1 MSPVGPHGTRGRR
14 NIADKRR
21 LLQYW
26 RTNAQPEL
34 AMTLTHSL
42 AQLQKEHVVL
52 ELECIDR
59 MYLNAYVPKLTSE
72 AGIAAF
78 CRGYLG
84 HRFAS
89 TKQAVQMTTR
99 FVKSIESF
107 LQREGLE
114 LVRFKKGQRK
124 DNILQQKLRTFKK
137 QEGVIF
143 VGVAQEKV
151 RVPRTT
157 RKALPGGGTI
167 PWIIYSTAMVN
178 VYYFYCRDQDF
189 GPFFLKFCSY
199 FPYSAKLCLNGHE
212 YLKCQLAH
220 RGIAFE
226 AMDNGLLSCADLHA
240 AQRISDRLSHTKIDA
255 CFRKWLAR
263 LPHPYSAQDRK
274 AGYRY
279 DLSVL
284 QAEFS
289 LTQVW
294 DRPTHGRCF
303 FEEVIRENID
313 LGRPEQVQLIFAR
326 KMQRKTAT
334 DGRCRTRIITEG
346 VVPSLHVYYKN
357 THLKQYHKE
366 GRGLRTETTI
376 NNTYDFGV
384 GRRLKNLDALRRIG
398 FAANRRVLQVEQ
410 LTHDCHI
417 GAEAFNKLQKP
428 AEVDG
433 HHVSALPFG
442 QERVQALLTV
452 LVLFCLQP
460 EGFRNRQLRPLLAQW
475 LAIPES
481 KISPGRMSYDLR
493 RLRLHG
499 LIERLPKT
507 QRYRLTTFGLKSA
520 LFYSRAYQRLL
531 RRGLSELHD
540 PRLSESS
547 ALAGSFAMFQKS
559 LDAFAAEKM
568 AA

>member
-1 MSPVGPHGTRGRR
+1 M
-14 NIADKRR
+14 K
-21 LLQYW
+21 
-26 RTNAQPEL
+26 
-34 AMTLTHSL
+34 LTHSL
-42 AQLQKEHVVL
+42 AQLQKEHVVM

-59 MYLNAYVPKLTSE
+59 MYLNAYVPQLTSE
-72 AGIAAF
+72 GGIAAF

-89 TKQAVQMTTR
+89 TKQAVQMTAR
-99 FVKSIESF
+99 FVKSIETF
-107 LQREGLE
+107 IQREGLE

-124 DNILQQKLRTFKK
+124 DEVLQQKLRTFKK
-137 QEGVIF
+137 NEGVLF

-167 PWIIYSTAMVN
+167 PWIMYSTAMVN

-212 YLKCQLAH
+212 YLKCQLAQ
-220 RGIAFE
+220 RGIAFQ
-226 AMDNGLLSCADLHA
+226 AMDNGLLCCADVKT
-240 AQRISDRLSHTKIDA
+240 AQRISDGLSHAKIQTF
-255 CFRKWLAR
+255 FRKWLAR
-263 LPHPYSAQDRK
+263 LPHPYSPKDRK

-279 DLSVL
+279 ELSVL
-284 QAEFS
+284 QAEFA

-294 DRPTHGRCF
+294 DRATQGRCF

-313 LGRPEQVQLIFAR
+313 LGRPEQVQLIFVR

-384 GRRLKNLDALRRIG
+384 GRRLKNLPALRQIG

-417 GAEAFNKLQKP
+417 GAEAFDKLQKP
-428 AEVDG
+428 AELDG
-433 HHVSALPFG
+433 QHASALPFG

-460 EGFRNRQLRPLLAQW
+460 EGFRNRQLRPLLAQ
-475 LAIPES
+475 LLGLPES
-481 KISPGRMSYDLR
+481 QISPGRMSYDLR

-507 QRYRLTTFGLKSA
+507 HRYRLTTFGLKTA
-520 LFYSRAYQRLL
+520 LFYDRLYQRLL
-531 RRGLSELHD
+531 RRGLSELYD
-540 PRLSESS
+540 PRLVQSS
-547 ALAGSFAMFQKS
+547 ALAVDFAGFQKR
-559 LDAFAAEKM
+559 LDAYLAQKM

>member
-1 MSPVGPHGTRGRR
+1 MKV
-14 NIADKRR
+14 
-21 LLQYW
+21 
-26 RTNAQPEL
+26 
-34 AMTLTHSL
+34 THSL

-72 AGIAAF
+72 GGIAAF

-89 TKQAVQMTTR
+89 TKQAVAMTQA
-99 FVKSIESF
+99 FVKSIEAF

-114 LVRFKKGQRK
+114 LIRFQKGQRK
-124 DNILQQKLRTFKK
+124 DDVLQQKLRRFKK

-157 RKALPGGGTI
+157 RKACPGGGTI

-212 YLKCQLAH
+212 YLKCQLAQ
-220 RGIAFE
+220 RGIAFQ
-226 AMDNGLLSCADLHA
+226 ALDNGLLACADLPA
-240 AQRISDRLSHTKIDA
+240 AQRLCDGLSDTKIDA
-255 CFRKWLAR
+255 FFRKWLAR
-263 LPHPYSAQDRK
+263 LPHPYSAQDRR

-294 DRPTHGRCF
+294 DRPVHGRCF

-334 DGRCRTRIITEG
+334 DGRCRTRIVTEG

-357 THLKQYHKE
+357 THLKQYHKRQPQ
-366 GRGLRTETTI
+366 GAGLRTETTI

-384 GRRLKNLDALRRIG
+384 GRRLKNLAALRQIG

-417 GAEAFNKLQKP
+417 GAQAFDQLQKP

-433 HHVSALPFG
+433 QHVSALPFG
-442 QERVQALLTV
+442 QERVQALLAV
-452 LVLFCLQP
+452 LLLFCLQP
-460 EGFRNRQLRPLLAQW
+460 QGFRNRQLRPLLAQLLG
-475 LAIPES
+475 LAES
-481 KISPGRMSYDLR
+481 QIRPGRMSYDLR

-499 LIERLPKT
+499 LIERIPTT
-507 QRYRLTTFGLKSA
+507 QRYRLTAFGLKTA
-520 LFYSRAYQRLL
+520 LFYSRTYQRLL

-540 PRLSESS
+540 PSPWPAST
-547 ALAGSFAMFQKS
+547 LAADYAKFQNT
-559 LDAFAAEKM
+559 LDAYVNEKM

>member
-1 MSPVGPHGTRGRR
+1 MK
-14 NIADKRR
+14 A
-21 LLQYW
+21 
-26 RTNAQPEL
+26 
-34 AMTLTHSL
+34 THSL

-72 AGIAAF
+72 GGIAAF

-89 TKQAVQMTTR
+89 TKQAVAMTKA
-99 FVKSIESF
+99 FVKSIEAF

-114 LVRFKKGQRK
+114 LVRFQKGQRK
-124 DNILQQKLRTFKK
+124 DDVLHQKLRRFKK
-137 QEGVIF
+137 PEGVIF

-157 RKALPGGGTI
+157 RKACPGGGTI

-178 VYYFYCRDQDF
+178 AYYFYCRDQDF

-212 YLKCQLAH
+212 YLKCQLAQ
-220 RGIAFE
+220 RGITFQAL
-226 AMDNGLLSCADLHA
+226 DNGLLACADLPA
-240 AQRISDRLSHTKIDA
+240 AQRLCDGLSDTKINA
-255 CFRKWLAR
+255 FFRKWLAR
-263 LPHPYSAQDRK
+263 LPHPYSAKDRR

-284 QAEFS
+284 PAEFS

-294 DRPTHGRCF
+294 DRALHGRCF

-326 KMQRKTAT
+326 KRQRKTAT
-334 DGRCRTRIITEG
+334 DGRCRTRLITEG
-346 VVPSLHVYYKN
+346 VVPSQHVYYKN
-357 THLKQYHKE
+357 THLKQYHKRQPQ
-366 GRGLRTETTI
+366 GAGLRTETTI
-376 NNTYDFGV
+376 NNTYDFRV
-384 GRRLKNLDALRRIG
+384 GRRLKNLAALRQIG

-410 LTHDCHI
+410 LTHDCHL
-417 GAEAFNKLQKP
+417 GAQAFDQLQQP

-433 HHVSALPFG
+433 QHVSALPFG
-442 QERVQALLTV
+442 QERVQALLTA
-452 LVLFCLQP
+452 LVLFCFQP
-460 EGFRNRQLRPLLAQW
+460 QGFRNHQLRPLLAQLLG
-475 LAIPES
+475 LAES
-481 KISPGRMSYDLR
+481 QIRPGRMSYDLR

-499 LIERLPKT
+499 LIERLPKSH
-507 QRYRLTTFGLKSA
+507 RYRLTAFGLKTA
-520 LFYSRAYQRLL
+520 LFYNRAYQRLL
-531 RRGLSELHD
+531 RRGLSELDD
-540 PRLSESS
+540 PRTSASS
-547 ALAGSFAMFQKS
+547 TLALNFAKFQAA
-559 LDAFAAEKM
+559 LDAYVAEKM

>member
-1 MSPVGPHGTRGRR
+1 MS
-14 NIADKRR
+14 
-21 LLQYW
+21 
-26 RTNAQPEL
+26 
-34 AMTLTHSL
+34 LTHSL
-42 AQLQKEHVVL
+42 AQLQKEHVVM

-59 MYLNAYVPKLTSE
+59 MYLNPYVPQLTSE
-72 AGIAAF
+72 GGIAAF

-89 TKQAVQMTTR
+89 TKQAVEMTR
-99 FVKSIESF
+99 HFVQSIQAFIE
-107 LQREGLE
+107 REGLE
-114 LVRFKKGQRK
+114 LVRFQKGQRK
-124 DNILQQKLRTFKK
+124 DQVLQQKLRQFKK
-137 QEGVIF
+137 EEGVIF

-151 RVPRTT
+151 RLPRTT

-167 PWIIYSTAMVN
+167 PWIMYSTAMVN
-178 VYYFYCRDQDF
+178 VYYFYCRDKDF

-199 FPYSAKLCLNGHE
+199 FPYPAKLCLNGHE
-212 YLKCQLAH
+212 YLKCQLNQ
-220 RGIAFE
+220 RDIEFQ
-226 AMDNGLLSCADLHA
+226 AMDNGLLSCADLKA
-240 AQRISDRLSHTKIDA
+240 AQRLSDGLSHSKIETF
-255 CFRKWLAR
+255 FRKWLAR
-263 LPHPYSAQDRK
+263 LPHPYSAPDRK

-294 DRPTHGRCF
+294 DRPVHGRCF

-384 GRRLKNLDALRRIG
+384 GRRLKNLPALRQIG
-398 FAANRRVLQVEQ
+398 FAANRRVLEVER

-417 GAEAFNKLQKP
+417 GAEAFDKLQKP

-433 HHVSALPFG
+433 QHVSALPFG
-442 QERVQALLTV
+442 QQRVQALLAV

-460 EGFRNRQLRPLLAQW
+460 EGFRNRQLRPLLAQ
-475 LAIPES
+475 LLGISES
-481 KISPGRMSYDLR
+481 QISPGRMSYDLR

-499 LIERLPKT
+499 LIQRIAKT
-507 QRYRLTTFGLKSA
+507 QRYRPTPFGLRTA
-520 LFYSRAYQRLL
+520 LFYSRVYQRLL

-540 PRLSESS
+540 LRLSQSS
-547 ALAGSFAMFQKS
+547 ILAADLAKLENA
-559 LDAFAAEKM
+559 LDAYVAQKM

>member
-1 MSPVGPHGTRGRR
+1 MKVT
-14 NIADKRR
+14 K
-21 LLQYW
+21 
-26 RTNAQPEL
+26 
-34 AMTLTHSL
+34 SL
-42 AQLQKEHVVL
+42 AELQKDHVVM

-59 MYLNAYVPKLTSE
+59 MYLNAYVPQLTSE

-89 TKQAVQMTTR
+89 TKQAVAMTQA
-99 FVKSIESF
+99 FVKSIEAF
-107 LQREGLE
+107 IQREGLE
-114 LVRFKKGQRK
+114 LVRFQKGQRK
-124 DNILQQKLRTFKK
+124 DQVLQQKLRAFKK
-137 QEGVIF
+137 EEGVVF

-157 RKALPGGGTI
+157 RKRLEAGGTI
-167 PWIIYSTAMVN
+167 PWIIYSTAMIN
-178 VYYFYCRDQDF
+178 VYYFYCRDKDF

-212 YLKCQLAH
+212 YLKCQLAQ
-220 RGIAFE
+220 RGIAFQS
-226 AMDNGLLSCADLHA
+226 MDNGLLTCADIKA
-240 AQRISDRLSHTKIDA
+240 AQRISDGLSATKIEA
-255 CFRKWLAR
+255 FFRKWLAR

-294 DRPTHGRCF
+294 DRAVHGRCF

-384 GRRLKNLDALRRIG
+384 GRRLKNLATLRQIG
-398 FAANRRVLQVEQ
+398 MAANRRVLQVEQ

-417 GAEAFNKLQKP
+417 GAQAFDKLQKP

-433 HHVSALPFG
+433 QHVSALPFG
-442 QERVQALLTV
+442 QQRVQALLMA

-460 EGFRNRQLRPLLAQW
+460 EGFRNRQLRPLLAQ
-475 LAIPES
+475 LLG
-481 KISPGRMSYDLR
+481 ISDSQITPGRMSYDLR

-499 LIERLPKT
+499 LIERVPKS
-507 QRYRLTTFGLKSA
+507 QRYRLTTPGLKTA
-520 LFYSRAYQRLL
+520 LLYSRAYQSLL
-531 RRGLSELHD
+531 SRGLSELLD
-540 PRLSESS
+540 QRLLQSS
-547 ALAGSFAMFQKS
+547 PLAADFAKFHQALDNYAAQK
-559 LDAFAAEKM
+559 LAA
-568 AA
+568 

>member
-1 MSPVGPHGTRGRR
+1 MK
-14 NIADKRR
+14 I
-21 LLQYW
+21 
-26 RTNAQPEL
+26 
-34 AMTLTHSL
+34 THSL
-42 AQLQKEHVVL
+42 AQLQKDHVVM

-72 AGIAAF
+72 GGIAAF

-84 HRFAS
+84 YRFAS
-89 TKQAVQMTTR
+89 TKQAVAMTKA
-99 FVKSIESF
+99 FVKSIAAF
-107 LQREGLE
+107 IQREDLE
-114 LVRFKKGQRK
+114 LVRFQKGQRK
-124 DNILQQKLRTFKK
+124 DEVLQQKLRGFKK
-137 QEGVIF
+137 TEGVIF

-157 RKALPGGGTI
+157 RKACPGGGTI

-212 YLKCQLAH
+212 YLKCQLAQ
-220 RGIAFE
+220 RGIAFQ
-226 AMDNGLLSCADLHA
+226 ALDNGLLACADLPA
-240 AQRISDRLSHTKIDA
+240 AQRLCDGLSDTKIEA
-255 CFRKWLAR
+255 FFRKGLAR
-263 LPHPYSAQDRK
+263 LPHPYSAQDRR

-294 DRPTHGRCF
+294 DRALHGRCF

-334 DGRCRTRIITEG
+334 DGRCRTRIVTEG

-357 THLKQYHKE
+357 THLKQYHKRQPQ
-366 GRGLRTETTI
+366 GAGLRTETTI

-384 GRRLKNLDALRRIG
+384 GRRLKNLAALRQIG

-417 GAEAFNKLQKP
+417 GAQAFDQLQQP

-433 HHVSALPFG
+433 QHVSALPFG
-442 QERVQALLTV
+442 QERVQALLAV
-452 LVLFCLQP
+452 LLLFCLQP
-460 EGFRNRQLRPLLAQW
+460 EGFRNRQLRPLLAQ
-475 LAIPES
+475 LLGLSES
-481 KISPGRMSYDLR
+481 QISPGRMSYDLR
-493 RLRLHG
+493 RLRLHAP
-499 LIERLPKT
+499 IERIPKT
-507 QRYRLTTFGLKSA
+507 QRYRLTAFGLKTA
-520 LFYSRAYQRLL
+520 LFYSRAYQRLV
-531 RRGLSELHD
+531 RPGLSELHASHPWPASTLAAD
-540 PRLSESS
+540 YAKFQN
-547 ALAGSFAMFQKS
+547 ALDTYVA
-559 LDAFAAEKM
+559 DKM